1 MATKQQNEEIW
12 SIATKAMAVRQRGAS
27 TFDSLQMKSIEPSRP
42 KTEPLREG
50 QNDPISPLHSA
61 LRFKGKNGPWGVV
74 PDGKPRYCWEEPR
87 LAACAE
93 EQAPPP
99 SAPTPP
105 PPAAILQWKVDS
117 SGSGD
122 GWAIC
127 VDGAS
132 PRRTNDLATQ
142 PDQCAPPTVD
152 GTPIASGI
160 VCDLEGGISP
170 PSPSLADCDNS
181 AAPPGESA
189 ACDASLCQYEGCNDK
204 PCDDDNSGLTGDFCV
219 NGKIAVHCY
228 RCQCHYWDRANMLG
242 KYDRGNPNPRCPP
255 PPPDWPGAELRP
267 PTATDSKPGT
277 GFELKESRC
286 ADDSRI
292 ESEDDCKEAAANK
305 GVPWGGCIHAS
316 CPGLKLPSTAFPPGC
331 VLQEFLRPP
340 ELQELVTYAY
350 FNSQTGW
357 PYTPS
362 MDNHKGELCYE
373 DLGSAA
379 TDSKA
384 TDPGTGYDAGFTWVG
399 THDEHAAGLFLHG
412 QYGAV
417 DDAQKRVLCAQ
428 YCFENGYEPGWISF
442 ADNDC
447 CGRGECP
454 CTSETMVPGTASA
467 DRQCGCVAKGTD
479 CSVAA
484 NQRPL
489 LAARIYKV
497 HERLCGEQ
505 LPSGH
510 YRLDASWLH
519 PGPARAYLIGGRAF
533 LAMFVAP
540 SLTLLA
546 AAIAFFCALTV
557 RRGGCGAAPA
567 PEAGSG
573 TAAKAAAQGS
583 WCVVAFGC
591 LSILLLLAALGASI
605 AAAARGCTTSELVY
619 PTFECAPL
627 LPLWWAGL
635 FLQSLTITGVGPL
648 VASQWPSV
656 AASGEFATREARVAR
671 YGFGISGATLLW
683 AVASVAVTANVRYGK
698 TGTALAYS
706 CVVLAGALVGTVTTG
721 AVGGV
726 VCHSRVVCRSRG
738 ARPPLMRQ
746 VVDFCCCCLCCAGL
760 HLSAGAS
767 GGGGG
772 SRVAF
777 GALLV
782 TSVLEIVGVVG
793 LASVFGDTFTL
804 WNEVV
809 LVLGAAAS
817 AAAALLLV
825 ASLFAKSP
833 AARDEDRQGMI
844 AASRRVDE
852 LEAKLSQMVDQQAQ
866 LLELLQRQQSAQ
878 SAA

>member
-1 MATKQQNEEIW
+1 VCWTHETPGPNGESYCAEQVPAGELGTAPDACGSVVDDTWVNP
-12 SIATKAMAVRQRGAS
+12 KAPYVKCD
-27 TFDSLQMKSIEPSRP
+27 TFQPGDFGWLGE
-42 KTEPLREG
+42 
-50 QNDPISPLHSA
+50 SPTRVSQ
-61 LRFKGKNGPWGVV
+61 
-74 PDGKPRYCWEEPR
+74 RYCQ
-87 LAACAE
+87 AE
-93 EQAPPP
+93 R
-99 SAPTPP
+99 
-105 PPAAILQWKVDS
+105 
-117 SGSGD
+117 GD
-122 GWAIC
+122 G
-127 VDGAS
+127 
-132 PRRTNDLATQ
+132 
-142 PDQCAPPTVD
+142 
-152 GTPIASGI
+152 
-160 VCDLEGGISP
+160 
-170 PSPSLADCDNS
+170 
-181 AAPPGESA
+181 
-189 ACDASLCQYEGCNDK
+189 
-204 PCDDDNSGLTGDFCV
+204 
-219 NGKIAVHCY
+219 
-228 RCQCHYWDRANMLG
+228 
-242 KYDRGNPNPRCPP
+242 
-255 PPPDWPGAELRP
+255 
-267 PTATDSKPGT
+267 
-277 GFELKESRC
+277 
-286 ADDSRI
+286 
-292 ESEDDCKEAAANK
+292 
-305 GVPWGGCIHAS
+305 
-316 CPGLKLPSTAFPPGC
+316 
-331 VLQEFLRPP
+331 
-340 ELQELVTYAY
+340 
-350 FNSQTGW
+350 
-357 PYTPS
+357 
-362 MDNHKGELCYE
+362 
-373 DLGSAA
+373 
-379 TDSKA
+379 
-384 TDPGTGYDAGFTWVG
+384 
-399 THDEHAAGLFLHG
+399 
-412 QYGAV
+412 
-417 DDAQKRVLCAQ
+417 
-428 YCFENGYEPGWISF
+428 
-442 ADNDC
+442 
-447 CGRGECP
+447 
-454 CTSETMVPGTASA
+454 
-467 DRQCGCVAKGTD
+467 
-479 CSVAA
+479 
-484 NQRPL
+484 
-489 LAARIYKV
+489 
-497 HERLCGEQ
+497 
-505 LPSGH
+505 GH

-519 PGPARAYLIGGRAF
+519 PGPARAYLIGDRAF

-573 TAAKAAAQGS
+573 TAATAAAQGS

-605 AAAARGCTTSELVY
+605 AAAAFGCATSELVY

-683 AVASVAVTANVRYGK
+683 AVASVAVTANRRHGK

-706 CVVLAGALVGTVTTG
+706 SVVLTGALVGTVTTG

-726 VCHSRVVCRSRG
+726 VCHSRVMCRSRG

-767 GGGGG
+767 GGGG

-833 AARDEDRQGMI
+833 AARDDDRQGML